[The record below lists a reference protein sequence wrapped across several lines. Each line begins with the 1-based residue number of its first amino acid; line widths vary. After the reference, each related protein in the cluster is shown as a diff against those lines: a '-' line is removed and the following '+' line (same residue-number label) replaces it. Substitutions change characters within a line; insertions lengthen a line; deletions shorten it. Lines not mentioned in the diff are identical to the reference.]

1 MTKKLVASALVLV
14 LMFLFT
20 ACSSGGRDEQIIYPI
35 DKDPE
40 FLDPQI
46 ISSDGAKNIIA
57 NCFEG
62 LVTLGEDGSI
72 LPGCAETWK
81 ITDGGLTYTFN
92 LRRDA
97 MWRVSPAA
105 GALLGE
111 DYAESFDA
119 RVTADDFV
127 FAFKR
132 ALRPETKAP
141 GAKNLYSIKNALRV
155 HSGELKESRL
165 GVKAKDDYT
174 LVISLEWADP
184 DFLYSLLDSVCMPCN
199 EEFFEATAGRYGLST
214 KYLIYNGPFYMNNW
228 ADDNAITLKRND
240 KYYDTESVAPS
251 SLYFSINSEQE
262 TRLKKIQDGVYHI
275 APLTDSQAEELE
287 ALEKYSVQKYSS
299 TVVSLIFNCK
309 DTYFS
314 NVNVRRAVAGSF
326 DHEAAKSFFGT
337 EAGGVIPSSMIV
349 SEERY
354 RDSAGNIGRYKNSEP
369 SVSLDTGLS
378 ELGVKGAEVTILCLN
393 EHEELVRTLM
403 QSWQSQLGVRFNA
416 KVEALS
422 TADLRSRVESGNYQ
436 LALYPVSYSSIT
448 AFNGLQRFTTG
459 NANNICNY
467 ADPVYDDT
475 VSVIKTV
482 SGKKVTIDATLAA
495 EKHLISECVL
505 IPVCEKSEYYGVGKG
520 VSGIIS
526 NPTGEIFYF
535 KHTLAK

>member
-1 MTKKLVASALVLV
+1 
-14 LMFLFT
+14 
-20 ACSSGGRDEQIIYPI
+20 
-35 DKDPE
+35 
-40 FLDPQI
+40 
-46 ISSDGAKNIIA
+46 
-57 NCFEG
+57 
-62 LVTLGEDGSI
+62 
-72 LPGCAETWK
+72 
-81 ITDGGLTYTFN
+81 
-92 LRRDA
+92 
-97 MWRVSPAA
+97 
-105 GALLGE
+105 
-111 DYAESFDA
+111 
-119 RVTADDFV
+119 
-127 FAFKR
+127 
-132 ALRPETKAP
+132 
-141 GAKNLYSIKNALRV
+141 
-155 HSGELKESRL
+155 
-165 GVKAKDDYT
+165 
-174 LVISLEWADP
+174 
-184 DFLYSLLDSVCMPCN
+184 
-199 EEFFEATAGRYGLST
+199 
-214 KYLIYNGPFYMNNW
+214 
-228 ADDNAITLKRND
+228 
-240 KYYDTESVAPS
+240 
-251 SLYFSINSEQE
+251 FSINSEQE

-275 APLTDSQAEELE
+275 APLTDSQASELE
-287 ALEKYSVQKYSS
+287 ADDKYSVQKYSS

-326 DHEAAKSFFGT
+326 DYEAAKTFFGT

-354 RDSAGNIGRYKNSEP
+354 RDSAGDIGRYKNSEP

>member
-1 MTKKLVASALVLV
+1 MIKKLVASALVLV
-14 LMFLFT
+14 LMLLLT

-62 LVTLGEDGSI
+62 LVTLGENGNI
-72 LPGCAETWK
+72 IGGCAESWK
-81 ITDGGLTYTFN
+81 TTDGGLTYTFN

-111 DYAESFDA
+111 DYADTFDA

-141 GAKNLYSIKNALRV
+141 GAKNLYSIKNAVKV
-155 HSGELKESRL
+155 HNGELKEGKL

-199 EEFFEATAGRYGLST
+199 EEFFEATGGRYGLST
-214 KYLIYNGPFYMNNW
+214 KYLIYNGPFYMSNW

-240 KYYDTESVAPS
+240 KYYDTASVAPS

-275 APLTDSQAEELE
+275 APLTDSQAAELE
-287 ALEKYSVQKYSS
+287 LDTKYSVQKYSS

-314 NVNVRRAVAGSF
+314 NADVRRAVAGSF
-326 DHEAAKSFFGT
+326 DYEAAKAFFGT
-337 EAGGVIPSSMIV
+337 EAGGIIPSSMIV

-354 RDSAGNIGRYKNSEP
+354 RESVGNIGRYKNSDP
-369 SVSLDTGLS
+369 VASLDAGFS
-378 ELGVKGAEVTILCLN
+378 ELGVKKADVTVLCLK

-467 ADPVYDDT
+467 ADPVYDNT

-482 SGKKVTIDATLAA
+482 SGKKVTVDATLAA

-505 IPVCEKSEYYGVGKG
+505 IPVCEKAEYYGVGKG